1 MLKCKLTILIIVLSL
16 VLPAAAQYDPE
27 LSHYFD
33 LEASY
38 NPAAVGKAPKM
49 NIAVAYNM
57 GLVGF
62 ENNPKTMYLSAD
74 MPFYF
79 LTGYHGAGLQ
89 LMNDQIGLFK
99 HQRIEGEYAYKHKLF
114 GGTLSVGV
122 QAGLLSESFDGSKLD
137 LEDSSDPA
145 FSSSEVTGNAFD
157 LGAGLY
163 YNRGPL
169 YLGLSA
175 QHLTAPTV
183 ELGET
188 NELKIDRTYYFTGGY
203 NIKLKNPFLTIKP
216 SVMFRTDGVAYRGDI
231 TGRLVYKNENKE
243 MYGGLSYSPTN
254 SLTLLIGGNV
264 QGVIIGYS
272 YEYYTKAISFYNGS
286 HELFIG
292 YQMDMNFDKKGR
304 NKHKSVRIL

>member
-1 MLKCKLTILIIVLSL
+1 MSVR
-16 VLPAAAQYDPE
+16 AQYDPSF
-27 LSHYFD
+27 SHYFN
-33 LEASY
+33 LESSY
-38 NPAAVGKAPKM
+38 NPAAAGKDPKM
-49 NIAVAYNM
+49 NIEAAYNL

-62 ENNPKTMYLSAD
+62 ENNPKTMYISAD

-79 LTGYHGAGLQ
+79 LTGYHGTGIQ

-99 HQRIEGEYAYKHKLF
+99 HQRIEAEYAYKQKLF
-114 GGTLSVGV
+114 GGTLSIGV

-145 FSSSEVTGNAFD
+145 FSSSEVTGNSFD
-157 LGAGLY
+157 LGAGIY

-175 QHLTAPTV
+175 THLTAPLVT
-183 ELGET
+183 LGET

-216 SVMFRTDGVAYRGDI
+216 SVLLRTDGAAYRGDI

-264 QGVIIGYS
+264 QGIIIGYS
-272 YEYYTKAISFYNGS
+272 YEYYTSAISFYNGS

-292 YQMDMNFDKKGR
+292 YQMDLNFDKKGK